1 MNKKS
6 TREEQ
11 STVLPLIN
19 DIARHPPYDVES
31 VPDLHDLQF
40 VQPIPNSNTIYG
52 DKYQIHVD

>member
-1 MNKKS
+1 MNKN

-19 DIARHPPYDVES
+19 DIAKHPPQDAEL
-31 VPDLHDLQF
+31 VPDLHDLVF
-40 VQPIPNSNTIYG
+40 IQPVANSNTIYG